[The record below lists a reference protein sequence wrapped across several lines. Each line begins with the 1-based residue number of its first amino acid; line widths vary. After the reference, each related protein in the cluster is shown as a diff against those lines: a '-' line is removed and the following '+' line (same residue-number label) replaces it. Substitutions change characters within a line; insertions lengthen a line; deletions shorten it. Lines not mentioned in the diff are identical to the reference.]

1 MKETW
6 RFIDSGNGSAAFN
19 MALDEALLNWQSKG
33 EIPPV
38 IRFYGWDPATLSI
51 GYFQKAEK
59 EIDLGAVKNLG
70 LGFVRRPTG
79 GRGVLHEH
87 ELTYSVIVS
96 ESHPKMPQSVTEAY
110 RVISEGILKGFHQ
123 LGLDAYFAV
132 PKTEEER
139 EALKSPH
146 SAVCFDAPS
155 WYELVVEGRK
165 VAGSAQTR
173 QKGVILQHGSILLDL
188 DEDKLFS
195 LFKYPNDR
203 VRERMQRAFKN
214 KAVAINDISPRRI
227 TLEEAKT
234 AFQKGFAEGLDIHLE
249 PYELTEAELEV
260 VHRIAKERYESEEW
274 NFMR

>member
-1 MKETW
+1 MEEVW

-19 MALDEALLNWQSKG
+19 MALDEALLEWNSKG

-38 IRFYGWDPATLSI
+38 IRFYGWSPATLSI
-51 GYFQKAEK
+51 GYFQKVEK
-59 EIDLGAVKNLG
+59 EINMEAVREQK

-79 GRGVLHEH
+79 GRAVLHEH
-87 ELTYSVIVS
+87 ELTYSVIVP
-96 ESHPKMPQSVTEAY
+96 EEHPKMPRSVTEAY

-123 LGLDAYFAV
+123 LGLEAYFAV
-132 PKTEEER
+132 PKTSEER
-139 EALKSPH
+139 DTLKNPR

-188 DEDKLFS
+188 DEDKLFN
-195 LFKYPNDR
+195 LFKYSNDR
-203 VRERMQRAFKN
+203 VKERMQKAFKS
-214 KAVAINDISPRRI
+214 KAVAVNDISSETVSI
-227 TLEEAKT
+227 EQAKK
-234 AFQKGFAEGLDIHLE
+234 AFKAGFEEGLNIRLE
-249 PYELTEAELEV
+249 PYELTPAELDYV
-260 VHRIAKERYESEEW
+260 NKIASERYENDEW